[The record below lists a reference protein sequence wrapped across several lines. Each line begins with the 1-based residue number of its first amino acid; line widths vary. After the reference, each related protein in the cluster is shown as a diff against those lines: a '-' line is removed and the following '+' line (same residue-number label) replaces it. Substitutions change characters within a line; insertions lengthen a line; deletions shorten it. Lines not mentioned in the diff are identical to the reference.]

1 MDLQNFSK
9 LAPEVQNAYLVRL
22 FGEDAPA
29 RYAADIRVN
38 TEVLGLLER
47 QRDQLFTED
56 LVPDDPAKTRVQF
69 AAFKRGLLESYER
82 DVYPEKERENKRE

>member
-9 LAPEVQNAYLVRL
+9 LAPEVQNAYLTRL

-38 TEVLGLLER
+38 AELLGLLER

-56 LVPDDPAKTRVQF
+56 LVPDDPAKARVQF
-69 AAFKRGLLESYER
+69 AAFRQGLLESYER
-82 DVYPEKERENKRE
+82 DAFPEKK